1 MARVPSF
8 NYKIPVEVTIT
19 DLSPCKKQLRIEI
32 DVDTV
37 NAKFDNVAKEFRRH
51 AHLPGFRP
59 GKAPLPNVMRS
70 YGDKIADEAKR
81 ALMSDSY
88 SKALK
93 DNSLKPVIMP
103 EVEELQFGHGK
114 PFQYLA
120 TLEVTPAFELPEY
133 IGLEVE
139 KERRSVTDADINK
152 ALDTLREQR
161 VSYSDMDRPA
171 EEDDFIVVNF
181 TGTIDE
187 KPITDLVKV
196 ARGLTEQKNYWL
208 HKTQNPLIPGIVEEL
223 VGTSKGDNK
232 TVSVAIPEGFI
243 YEELV
248 GKEATYSIEVV
259 QVKEKSLPDVDDTF
273 AKGFGAESIDK
284 LREGVENDLKNELE
298 YSQKKSI
305 RNQCVDKLLG
315 SVTCDLPETIVNET
329 TRQGVHNIVQQNHNR
344 GVGKE
349 IIEENKDRIYANAKA
364 DAEVRVKANYILA
377 QIANKEDIKVT
388 EQELSRQVAAL
399 AAQQKVK
406 PQKLAQQL
414 KDNGGIYQLREEILN
429 GKVIDLL
436 EEKAKITEVDPKP
449 EAEHSHSHEHGEDSD
464 HDHSH

>member
-1 MARVPSF
+1 M
-8 NYKIPVEVTIT
+8 EVTIT

-32 DVDTV
+32 DAEAV
-37 NAKFDNVAKEFRRH
+37 NAKFDSVAKDFRRH

-59 GKAPLPNVMRS
+59 GKAPLANVMRS
-70 YGDKIADEAKR
+70 YGDKIGEEAKR

-88 SKALK
+88 AKALK
-93 DNSLKPVIMP
+93 ENGIRPVIMP

-133 IGLEVE
+133 NGLEVE
-139 KERRSVTDADINK
+139 KERRTVTGADIDK

-161 VSYSDMDRPA
+161 VSYTDVDRPA
-171 EEDDFIVVNF
+171 GEEDFIVVNF
-181 TGTIDE
+181 TGTIDG

-208 HKTQNPLIPGIVEEL
+208 HKKQNPLIPGIVEEL
-223 VGTSKGDNK
+223 IGAGKGDKK
-232 TVSVAIPEGFI
+232 TVTVTIPDDFI

-248 GKEATYSIEVV
+248 GKEARYEIEIV
-259 QVKEKSLPDVDDTF
+259 QVKEKSLPELDGEF
-273 AKGFGAESIDK
+273 AKGFGAESMDK

-305 RNQCVDKLLG
+305 RNQCVDKLLDT
-315 SVTCDLPETIVNET
+315 VTCDLPETIVNET
-329 TRQGVHNIVQQNHNR
+329 TRVAVHNIVQQNHQR

-349 IIEENKDRIYANAKA
+349 VIEENKDRIYANAKA
-364 DAEVRVKANYILA
+364 DAEVRVRANYILSR
-377 QIANKEDIKVT
+377 IAEKEGIKVT
-388 EQELSRQVAAL
+388 DQELSRQVAAI

-414 KDNGGIYQLREEILN
+414 KDNGGIYQVQEEILN
-429 GKVIDLL
+429 AKVIDLL
-436 EEKAKITEVDPKP
+436 EEKAKVTEVDPKP
-449 EAEHSHSHEHGEDSD
+449 EEEHTHSHEHG
-464 HDHSH
+464 HSH